1 MKRLI
6 NILNIIK
13 PIFKEFFFSF
23 TISHSSYL
31 KKCDFNNIKKLS
43 NYSYEKGKNI
53 INEYEKLFSLKIG
66 SGKFVSFSSG
76 RISLYVLL
84 KCYKVEKNDE
94 VIIQS
99 SNCSAVAFAV
109 MMSGAKPIYVDIN
122 PKDFG
127 PSFEDVKRK
136 INSKTKV
143 IVIQHSFGIPSS
155 SIFQIKNLCKKNNIF
170 LIEDCALTFDSKIN
184 GISVG
189 TIGDASFFSTD
200 NSKPIN
206 TIIGGGLYSESPN
219 VIDRA
224 LQIRDLAD
232 EFDEFDLKRIYK
244 RFLIETAYLTPKKYR
259 FFKINLYFKAGLKKL
274 FGFDTALYQFST
286 DLSLLNITNVKK
298 MPVFL
303 AQIGIYELENW
314 KSKKEIILKNY
325 SKLLH
330 VFEKTNFEIPES
342 YLNKDLKIIPHRFV
356 AFDNSK
362 NQLNNILKDSV
373 NHELFWFKSP
383 LVACLDPEQYG
394 YVYGSCPNTEKYNK
408 ITVNIPLIYD
418 DKYFDKLTNNLNF
431 N

>member
-1 MKRLI
+1 MKK
-6 NILNIIK
+6 ILNFFNIIK

-31 KKCDFNNIKKLS
+31 NKYDFNKIKKLS

-53 INEYEKLFSLKIG
+53 INEYEKLFSSKIG
-66 SGKFVSFSSG
+66 SGSFVSFSSG
-76 RISLYVLL
+76 RISLYVILQCFNV
-84 KCYKVEKNDE
+84 KKNHE

-109 MMSGAKPIYVDIN
+109 MMTGAKPIYVDID
-122 PKDFG
+122 PIDFG
-127 PSFEDVKRK
+127 PSIDDVKKK
-136 INSKTKV
+136 INSKTKA
-143 IVIQHSFGIPSS
+143 IVVQHSFGIPSS
-155 SIFQIKNLCKKNNIF
+155 SIFNIKELCKNNNIV
-170 LIEDCALTFDSKIN
+170 LIEDCALTYDSKIN

-206 TIIGGGLYSESPN
+206 TIIGGGLYSESSN
-219 VIDRA
+219 VIERA
-224 LQIRDLAD
+224 LEIRDLAD
-232 EFDEFDLKRIYK
+232 EFDEFDLKKIYK
-244 RFLIETAYLTPKKYR
+244 RFLIETAFLTPRKYR
-259 FFKINLYFKAGLKKL
+259 FFKINLYFKAVLNKF

-286 DLSLLNITNVKK
+286 DLHLLNTTNVKK

-314 KSKKEIILKNY
+314 KFKKEIILNNF
-325 SKLLH
+325 SKLLLI
-330 VFEKTNFEIPES
+330 FEKLNFDIPES
-342 YLNKDLKIIPHRFV
+342 YLNNDLEIIPHRFI

-362 NQLNNILKDSV
+362 NQLNNILKDRV
-373 NHELFWFKSP
+373 NNDLFWFKSP
-383 LVACLDPEQYG
+383 LVACLDPKQYG

-408 ITVNIPLIYD
+408 ITVNIPLIFN
-418 DKYFDKLTNNLNF
+418 DKYFDKLINNLNF

>member
-1 MKRLI
+1 MKRLV
-6 NILNIIK
+6 NIFNIIK
-13 PIFKEFFFSF
+13 PIFKEFYFSF
-23 TISHSSYL
+23 TTSHSNYMT
-31 KKCDFNNIKKLS
+31 KDNFNFIKKIS
-43 NYSYEKGKNI
+43 KYSYESGRNI
-53 INEYEKLFSLKIG
+53 VEQYERLFSAKIG
-66 SGKFVSFSSG
+66 LGNFVSFSSG

-84 KCYKVEKNDE
+84 KCFNVKKNDE
-94 VIIQS
+94 IIIQS

-109 MMSGAKPIYVDIN
+109 MMTGAKPIYVDID

-143 IVIQHSFGIPSS
+143 VVVQHSFGIPSS

-170 LIEDCALTFDSKIN
+170 LIEDCALTFDSEIN

-206 TIIGGGLYSESPN
+206 TIIGGGLYSESSN

-232 EFDEFDLKRIYK
+232 EFDEFDLNKIYK
-244 RFLIETAYLTPKKYR
+244 RFLIETAFLTPKKYR
-259 FFKINLYFKAGLKKL
+259 FFKINLYLRAVFNKL

-286 DLSLLNITNVKK
+286 DLSLVNKTYVKK
-298 MPVFL
+298 IPVFL
-303 AQIGIYELENW
+303 AQVGIYELENW
-314 KSKKEIILKNY
+314 KLKKKIILNNY

-330 VFEKTNFEIPES
+330 IFSKTTFEIPES

-362 NQLNNILKDSV
+362 NELNNILKNNINND
-373 NHELFWFKSP
+373 LFWFKSP

-394 YVYGSCPNTEKYNK
+394 YVYGSCPNSEKYSK
-408 ITVNIPLIYD
+408 ITVNIPLIFN
-418 DKYFDKLTNNLNF
+418 DKYYEKFINDLNF
-431 N
+431 